1 MVPVR
6 SSYRA
11 AQAVSPDKLEL
22 TEKPL
27 FDPPVMAT
35 IPIRVPGCGFM
46 PPGRITRLGGS
57 RDGAPRELG
66 FP

>member
-27 FDPPVMAT
+27 FDPPPVMSPSA
-35 IPIRVPGCGFM
+35 
-46 PPGRITRLGGS
+46 S
-57 RDGAPRELG
+57 RPRETAPKTEG
-66 FP
+66 A